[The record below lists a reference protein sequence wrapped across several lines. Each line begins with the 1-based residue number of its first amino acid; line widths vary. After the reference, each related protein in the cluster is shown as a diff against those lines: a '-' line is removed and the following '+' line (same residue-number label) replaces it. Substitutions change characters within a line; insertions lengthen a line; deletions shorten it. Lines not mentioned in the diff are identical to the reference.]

1 MGRDT
6 EGERGLSS
14 EEEDDLRRNHTSDDK
29 SVTTRNVKHVSALRN
44 VILSLLMSLSQVNDL
59 HSEKLKTKNIYG
71 SIEL

>member
-14 EEEDDLRRNHTSDDK
+14 EEADELRRNHTSDDK

-44 VILSLLMSLSQVNDL
+44 VIFTLSLRRVNDL